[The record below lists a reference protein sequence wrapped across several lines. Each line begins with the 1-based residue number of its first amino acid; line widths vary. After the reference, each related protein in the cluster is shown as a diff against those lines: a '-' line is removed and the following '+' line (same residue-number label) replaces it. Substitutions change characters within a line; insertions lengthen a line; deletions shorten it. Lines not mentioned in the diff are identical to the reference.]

1 MRLFRSLIVYSS
13 PTKKPTAS
21 YNAIGKKFLF
31 QPGRQTGYVW
41 QDTAFFR
48 KLRQGRSAFLCVN
61 ILSVQVSVGA
71 FFFCKAVDGDKPQL
85 LYLEFSDCLHLLN
98 LPMNFIQRHR
108 LCIVF
113 GFVDFVSVSIF
124 QNDIK
129 LTVFAVNRVIIVIAA
144 DISHTPALS
153 GASLQAEIIAADP
166 LKPARDKVRQSGCYI
181 LVVESLRPQHLQGT
195 GVFIQKGEIK
205 AQQVVIDFKAGLLVI
220 TELVDGIVAGD
231 NFQVDQGLHLL
242 GKVAGFL
249 CVQLVLD
256 FGVALFAV
264 ALNAQKDE
272 LSAQK
277 STLSDQKLS
286 AERPYSYS
294 LVLVFFAILL
304 TAKGLYNA
312 IAGVIPAQKADVKK
326 LAQAGLL
333 AALCYIGFAFFKIDI
348 PVGPEKTAFHLG
360 NVFCVLAA
368 LLLGGYWGGLAGAI
382 GMTIA
387 DLTTAYVTSAPKT
400 FLLKLCIGL
409 IVGLVAHKIFHL
421 SKEHSVKYVTG
432 VTILASACGMA
443 FNVVADP
450 LVGYFYKMY
459 LLGVPQDIS
468 KALAKISTV
477 TTGVNAIV
485 AVICASV
492 FYLALRPALKKA
504 GLFHD
509 I

>member
-1 MRLFRSLIVYSS
+1 MKKKPKEEIIIMEKKKTYGVLIVG
-13 PTKKPTAS
+13 
-21 YNAIGKKFLF
+21 AIL
-31 QPGRQTGYVW
+31 
-41 QDTAFFR
+41 
-48 KLRQGRSAFLCVN
+48 L
-61 ILSVQVSVGA
+61 ILG
-71 FFFCKAVDGDKPQL
+71 
-85 LYLEFSDCLHLLN
+85 
-98 LPMNFIQRHR
+98 
-108 LCIVF
+108 IV
-113 GFVDFVSVSIF
+113 
-124 QNDIK
+124 
-129 LTVFAVNRVIIVIAA
+129 LA
-144 DISHTPALS
+144 
-153 GASLQAEIIAADP
+153 
-166 LKPARDKVRQSGCYI
+166 
-181 LVVESLRPQHLQGT
+181 
-195 GVFIQKGEIK
+195 
-205 AQQVVIDFKAGLLVI
+205 VI
-220 TELVDGIVAGD
+220 THNNSYQQSVAYGD
-231 NFQVDQGLHLL
+231 
-242 GKVAGFL
+242 
-249 CVQLVLD
+249 QLSEVKATIEAINGGTATGDLD
-256 FGVALFAV
+256 
-264 ALNAQKDE
+264 ALNAQKSE
-272 LSAQK
+272 LSD
-277 STLSDQKLS
+277 LKLA

-312 IAGVIPAQKADVKK
+312 IAGIVPAQKADVKK

-421 SKEHSVKYVTG
+421 SKEHSAKYVTG

-485 AVICASV
+485 AVICASI

-504 GLFHD
+504 GLFHE

>member
-1 MRLFRSLIVYSS
+1 MEKKKSYGVLIAGAILLILGIVLAVITHNNSYQESVAYGS
-13 PTKKPTAS
+13 QLSDVKAQLEEVEASIEAVTGGTA
-21 YNAIGKKFLF
+21 
-31 QPGRQTGYVW
+31 
-41 QDTAFFR
+41 
-48 KLRQGRSAFLCVN
+48 
-61 ILSVQVSVGA
+61 
-71 FFFCKAVDGDKPQL
+71 DGD
-85 LYLEFSDCLHLLN
+85 
-98 LPMNFIQRHR
+98 
-108 LCIVF
+108 
-113 GFVDFVSVSIF
+113 
-124 QNDIK
+124 
-129 LTVFAVNRVIIVIAA
+129 
-144 DISHTPALS
+144 
-153 GASLQAEIIAADP
+153 
-166 LKPARDKVRQSGCYI
+166 
-181 LVVESLRPQHLQGT
+181 
-195 GVFIQKGEIK
+195 
-205 AQQVVIDFKAGLLVI
+205 
-220 TELVDGIVAGD
+220 
-231 NFQVDQGLHLL
+231 
-242 GKVAGFL
+242 
-249 CVQLVLD
+249 LD
-256 FGVALFAV
+256 S
-264 ALNAQKDE
+264 LNAQKDE
-272 LSAQK
+272 LTASK

-421 SKEHSVKYVTG
+421 SAEHPKKYVAR
-432 VTILASACGMA
+432 VTILASVCGMA
-443 FNVVADP
+443 FNIVADP
-450 LVGYFYKMY
+450 LVGYFYKTY

>member
-1 MRLFRSLIVYSS
+1 MK
-13 PTKKPTAS
+13 KKP
-21 YNAIGKKFLF
+21 K
-31 QPGRQTGYVW
+31 
-41 QDTAFFR
+41 
-48 KLRQGRSAFLCVN
+48 
-61 ILSVQVSVGA
+61 
-71 FFFCKAVDGDKPQL
+71 
-85 LYLEFSDCLHLLN
+85 E
-98 LPMNFIQRHR
+98 
-108 LCIVF
+108 
-113 GFVDFVSVSIF
+113 
-124 QNDIK
+124 
-129 LTVFAVNRVIIVIAA
+129 
-144 DISHTPALS
+144 
-153 GASLQAEIIAADP
+153 EIIIMEKKKTYGVLIAGA
-166 LKPARDKVRQSGCYI
+166 I
-181 LVVESLRPQHLQGT
+181 LLILGIVL
-195 GVFIQKGEIK
+195 
-205 AQQVVIDFKAGLLVI
+205 AVI
-220 TELVDGIVAGD
+220 THNNSYQQSVAYGSQLSDVKASIEAIEGGTATGD
-231 NFQVDQGLHLL
+231 
-242 GKVAGFL
+242 
-249 CVQLVLD
+249 LD
-256 FGVALFAV
+256 
-264 ALNAQKDE
+264 ALNAQKSE
-272 LSAQK
+272 LSD
-277 STLSDQKLS
+277 LKLS

-312 IAGVIPAQKADVKK
+312 IAGVAPAQKADVKK

-504 GLFHD
+504 GLFHE

>member
-1 MRLFRSLIVYSS
+1 MK
-13 PTKKPTAS
+13 KKP
-21 YNAIGKKFLF
+21 K
-31 QPGRQTGYVW
+31 
-41 QDTAFFR
+41 
-48 KLRQGRSAFLCVN
+48 
-61 ILSVQVSVGA
+61 
-71 FFFCKAVDGDKPQL
+71 
-85 LYLEFSDCLHLLN
+85 E
-98 LPMNFIQRHR
+98 
-108 LCIVF
+108 
-113 GFVDFVSVSIF
+113 
-124 QNDIK
+124 
-129 LTVFAVNRVIIVIAA
+129 
-144 DISHTPALS
+144 
-153 GASLQAEIIAADP
+153 EIIIMEKKKTYGVLIAGA
-166 LKPARDKVRQSGCYI
+166 I
-181 LVVESLRPQHLQGT
+181 L
-195 GVFIQKGEIK
+195 
-205 AQQVVIDFKAGLLVI
+205 LLLGIVLAVI
-220 TELVDGIVAGD
+220 THNNSYQQAVAYSDQLSEVKASIEAINNGTATGD
-231 NFQVDQGLHLL
+231 
-242 GKVAGFL
+242 
-249 CVQLVLD
+249 LD
-256 FGVALFAV
+256 
-264 ALNAQKDE
+264 ALNAQKSE
-272 LSAQK
+272 LSD
-277 STLSDQKLS
+277 LKLA

-294 LVLVFFAILL
+294 LVLVFFAVLL
-304 TAKGLYNA
+304 TVKGLYNA
-312 IAGVIPAQKADVKK
+312 IAGIVPTQKADVKK

-421 SKEHSVKYVTG
+421 SKEHSAKYVTG

-504 GLFHD
+504 GLFHE

>member
-1 MRLFRSLIVYSS
+1 MK
-13 PTKKPTAS
+13 KKP
-21 YNAIGKKFLF
+21 K
-31 QPGRQTGYVW
+31 
-41 QDTAFFR
+41 
-48 KLRQGRSAFLCVN
+48 
-61 ILSVQVSVGA
+61 
-71 FFFCKAVDGDKPQL
+71 
-85 LYLEFSDCLHLLN
+85 E
-98 LPMNFIQRHR
+98 
-108 LCIVF
+108 
-113 GFVDFVSVSIF
+113 
-124 QNDIK
+124 
-129 LTVFAVNRVIIVIAA
+129 
-144 DISHTPALS
+144 
-153 GASLQAEIIAADP
+153 EIIIMEKKKSYGVLIAGA
-166 LKPARDKVRQSGCYI
+166 I
-181 LVVESLRPQHLQGT
+181 LLILGIVL
-195 GVFIQKGEIK
+195 
-205 AQQVVIDFKAGLLVI
+205 AVI
-220 TELVDGIVAGD
+220 THNNSYQESVAYSDQISEVKASIEAIEGGTATGD
-231 NFQVDQGLHLL
+231 
-242 GKVAGFL
+242 
-249 CVQLVLD
+249 LD
-256 FGVALFAV
+256 
-264 ALNAQKDE
+264 ALNAQKSE
-272 LSAQK
+272 L
-277 STLSDQKLS
+277 TDLKLA

-294 LVLVFFAILL
+294 LVLLFFAILL
-304 TAKGLYNA
+304 TIKGLYNA
-312 IAGVIPAQKADVKK
+312 IVGIVPAAKADVRK

-333 AALCYIGFAFFKIDI
+333 AALCYIGFAFIKVDM
-348 PVGPEKTAFHLG
+348 PVPGSLEKTAFHFG

-368 LLLGGYWGGLAGAI
+368 LLLGGYWGGLAGAV

-421 SKEHSVKYVTG
+421 SKEHPKKYITG

-504 GLFHD
+504 GLFHE